1 MTTVRVPPVPDQR
14 LPRYQ
19 QICDDLARR
28 IAASE
33 WQPEQAIATEA
44 ELTAEYSV
52 SPGTVRKAIDQ
63 LVASGVLT
71 RSQGRGTYVRRPRFD
86 SSLFRFFRFAG
97 RNGEQVRPTARV
109 THRAVQVP
117 AAAVRATLQLDAK
130 APALQLRRLRLV
142 EQTPVLAE
150 EIWLP
155 LPRFEAIAQLPLTQF
170 EDLLYPFYE
179 RCCRQVV
186 ASATEILRVDQ
197 ADAATAEVLSLPP
210 SSPVIRVQ
218 RTAFD
223 FAGVPMEWRSTVGAA
238 AGFEYQIEIR

>member
-52 SPGTVRKAIDQ
+52 STGTVRKAIDQ

-117 AAAVRATLQLDAK
+117 AAAVRATQDCVSLPEFEVAHAAAYAAWTEARSRTGTYLLEQH
-130 APALQLRRLRLV
+130 ALQQEHLQARNC
-142 EQTPVLAE
+142 AC
-150 EIWLP
+150 
-155 LPRFEAIAQLPLTQF
+155 F
-170 EDLLYPFYE
+170 
-179 RCCRQVV
+179 CRASHADVV
-186 ASATEILRVDQ
+186 AC
-197 ADAATAEVLSLPP
+197 
-210 SSPVIRVQ
+210 
-218 RTAFD
+218 
-223 FAGVPMEWRSTVGAA
+223 
-238 AGFEYQIEIR
+238 